1 MSSPRRSNAWL
12 LPGLALGGA
21 VLAAAWFS
29 DPARLLRTEFA
40 RQRLLAGARVRRLQL
55 EDGQVSYLE
64 AGSGQPVLHIHGFT
78 GMKENFLPLFAPL
91 RKGRR
96 HLAPDLPG
104 WGESDRIEGADYG
117 YAEQARRMAEFI
129 DAVVGGPVDVV
140 GHSMGGGIAAV
151 LAARYPER
159 VRRLVLMDAAGV
171 RFSDNAFGLAVLDGE
186 NPFGVTDETSLH
198 NYLGLV
204 FDKVPWMPRNVARL
218 MVRQR
223 IAQAGF
229 EQGILDSI
237 GRSEE
242 AFLPEQ
248 EAASIRAPT
257 LLLWCRGDRVIDASA
272 AAIYASKIPD
282 NRIVLMEGASHMP
295 MFECKAATVAALKE
309 FLQ

>member
-21 VLAAAWFS
+21 ALAAVWLS
-29 DPARLLRTEFA
+29 DPARLLRVEFA
-40 RQRLLAGARVRRLQL
+40 RQRLIAGAKVRRLSL
-55 EDGQVSYLE
+55 ADGQIVYLE
-64 AGSGQPVLHIHGFT
+64 AGRGPPLLHIHGFT
-78 GMKENFLPLFAPL
+78 GMKENFLPLIGPL
-91 RKGRR
+91 GKGWR

-104 WGESDRIEGADYG
+104 WGESERIEGADYG
-117 YAEQARRMAEFI
+117 YAEQARRLAEFI
-129 DAVVGGPVDVV
+129 DAIGAGPVDVV

-159 VRRLVLMDAAGV
+159 VRRLVLMDASGV
-171 RFSDNAFGLAVLDGE
+171 RFSDNAFGLAVLEGE
-186 NPFGVTDETSLH
+186 NPFGVSDEASLR

-204 FDKVPWMPRNVARL
+204 FDKVPWMPRSVARL

-237 GRSEE
+237 GRSED

-248 EAASIRAPT
+248 EAAAIRAPT

-272 AAIYASKIPD
+272 AAIYAAKIPD
-282 NRIVLMEGASHMP
+282 NRIVLMDGASHMP
-295 MFECKAATVAALKE
+295 MFECKAATVAALRE